1 MNRRNF
7 LKSTAAIGTLATLNL
22 NLNASAVTGGTE
34 KKVASVCEMC
44 SSRCPIEVT
53 VKNGRGTFIEGNR
66 RFSNKTSVCAR
77 GGAGIN
83 QLYDNQR
90 LVKPLIRVG
99 ERGEGKFKE
108 ASWDEALKICAQRLD
123 EISQKYGP
131 QSVVFTSKTGEHHT
145 QMMNFA
151 CAYGSPNIYSHW
163 SCCPITYNIAVPHTF
178 GANMQRDYGDA
189 KYIVNFGHNLFEGI
203 DISKTKKLAKA
214 ASREDVSF
222 WFSIRAL
229 AS

>member
-53 VKNGRGTFIEGNR
+53 VKDGRGALIEGNH
-66 RFSNKTSVCAR
+66 RFANKTSVCAR

-83 QLYDNQR
+83 QLYDDQR
-90 LVKPLIRVG
+90 LIKPLIRVG

-123 EISQKYGP
+123 EISPVHTAARTSTRTGP
-131 QSVVFTSKTGEHHT
+131 VARSLTISPCHTLSAPICKETTATQNTS
-145 QMMNFA
+145 
-151 CAYGSPNIYSHW
+151 
-163 SCCPITYNIAVPHTF
+163 
-178 GANMQRDYGDA
+178 
-189 KYIVNFGHNLFEGI
+189 
-203 DISKTKKLAKA
+203 
-214 ASREDVSF
+214 
-222 WFSIRAL
+222 
-229 AS
+229 

>member
-53 VKNGRGTFIEGNR
+53 VKNGRGALIEGNH

-83 QLYDNQR
+83 QLYDDQR
-90 LVKPLIRVG
+90 LIKPLIRVG

-108 ASWDEALKICAQRLD
+108 ASWD
-123 EISQKYGP
+123 
-131 QSVVFTSKTGEHHT
+131 
-145 QMMNFA
+145 
-151 CAYGSPNIYSHW
+151 
-163 SCCPITYNIAVPHTF
+163 
-178 GANMQRDYGDA
+178 
-189 KYIVNFGHNLFEGI
+189 
-203 DISKTKKLAKA
+203 
-214 ASREDVSF
+214 
-222 WFSIRAL
+222 
-229 AS
+229 

>member
-53 VKNGRGTFIEGNR
+53 VKDGRGALIEGNH

-83 QLYDNQR
+83 QLYDDQR
-90 LVKPLIRVG
+90 LIKPLIRVG
-99 ERGEGKFKE
+99 ERGEGKFRE
-108 ASWDEALKICAQRLD
+108 ASWDEALKICAQKLS

-145 QMMNFA
+145 
-151 CAYGSPNIYSHW
+151 
-163 SCCPITYNIAVPHTF
+163 
-178 GANMQRDYGDA
+178 
-189 KYIVNFGHNLFEGI
+189 
-203 DISKTKKLAKA
+203 
-214 ASREDVSF
+214 
-222 WFSIRAL
+222 
-229 AS
+229 

>member
-53 VKNGRGTFIEGNR
+53 VKNGRGALIEGNH

-83 QLYDNQR
+83 QLYDDQR
-90 LVKPLIRVG
+90 LIKPLIRVG

-108 ASWDEALKICAQRLD
+108 ASWDEALKICAQR
-123 EISQKYGP
+123 G
-131 QSVVFTSKTGEHHT
+131 
-145 QMMNFA
+145 
-151 CAYGSPNIYSHW
+151 
-163 SCCPITYNIAVPHTF
+163 
-178 GANMQRDYGDA
+178 
-189 KYIVNFGHNLFEGI
+189 
-203 DISKTKKLAKA
+203 
-214 ASREDVSF
+214 
-222 WFSIRAL
+222 
-229 AS
+229 